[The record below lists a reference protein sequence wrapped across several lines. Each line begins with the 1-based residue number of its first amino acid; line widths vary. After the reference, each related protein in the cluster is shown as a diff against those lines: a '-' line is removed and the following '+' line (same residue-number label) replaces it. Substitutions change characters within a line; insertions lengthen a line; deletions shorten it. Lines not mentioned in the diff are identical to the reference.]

1 MFGIHSSR
9 SVSVGKSQ
17 WNVKTAV
24 VSYKS
29 GRNPKREKERRME
42 QGILT
47 ADTCLF
53 MCMYE
58 CDEGCIQSSVPS
70 CIEQILIPKAYL
82 FASRPALRTCV
93 LVSCVF
99 LLRRY
104 QKRFQILL
112 QIAAM
117 FIRSHT
123 YIMLEAMRT

>member
-1 MFGIHSSR
+1 MNKYHSR
-9 SVSVGKSQ
+9 SLHRFDVRDSQPVLSIRWQVEQ

-29 GRNPKREKERRME
+29 GRNPKGEKERRME

-82 FASRPALRTCV
+82 FASCPALRTCV
-93 LVSCVF
+93 LRIPPPPLSETISDSTSNRGDV
-99 LLRRY
+99 Y
-104 QKRFQILL
+104 P
-112 QIAAM
+112 
-117 FIRSHT
+117 
-123 YIMLEAMRT
+123 

>member
-1 MFGIHSSR
+1 
-9 SVSVGKSQ
+9 
-17 WNVKTAV
+17 

-93 LVSCVF
+93 LRIPPPPLSETISDSTSNRGDV
-99 LLRRY
+99 Y
-104 QKRFQILL
+104 P
-112 QIAAM
+112 
-117 FIRSHT
+117 
-123 YIMLEAMRT
+123 